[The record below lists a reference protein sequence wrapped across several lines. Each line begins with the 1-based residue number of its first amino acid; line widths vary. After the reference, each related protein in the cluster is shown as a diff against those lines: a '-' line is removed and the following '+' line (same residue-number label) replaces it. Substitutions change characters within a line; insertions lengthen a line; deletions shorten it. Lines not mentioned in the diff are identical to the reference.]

1 MIIHLEQCFPLPANK
16 DELHAQ
22 IKFVIGELISIDY
35 EFRKQ
40 FSPTHCLPIVLTML
54 FEGEFPFL
62 KAGESN
68 WIWLSSRRVEVFFIV
83 SSDDKRPWPIST
95 NSAKLDDLKSTI
107 IVKAA
112 REKANDQAGSRQ
124 RASFVWHLY
133 SDLDKHEMNDVA
145 EIFSLSFPFAFRLH
159 KKISVRPISSA
170 Y

>member
-68 WIWLSSRRVEVFFIV
+68 WIWLSSRRVEVFLLCRATISGLGQFLPTAPNWMILNLP
-83 SSDDKRPWPIST
+83 SSQGG
-95 NSAKLDDLKSTI
+95 
-107 IVKAA
+107 A
-112 REKANDQAGSRQ
+112 REGKRSSRQ
-124 RASFVWHLY
+124 QTASQLRVTFIL
-133 SDLDKHEMNDVA
+133 
-145 EIFSLSFPFAFRLH
+145 
-159 KKISVRPISSA
+159 
-170 Y
+170 